1 MQTPTINGIEAAT
14 LTAADARCLVDAYYN
29 ARERGREP
37 VGRERSPAAAW
48 LLEKHHSVEKE
59 VRRVLDGW
67 TETIPAARWA
77 KGIVGP
83 VIAAGL
89 AAHIDI
95 SRCPTAG
102 RMWRFAGLDP
112 TRKWAHGE
120 KRPWNATLK
129 TICWKIGDCFAKA
142 AAQDGHFYGKL
153 YLQRKSQEEA
163 ANDAGKFDA
172 QAAARLRRGDVD
184 AQERN
189 WYAQGKL
196 PPAHIDARA
205 RRWVVKLFLA
215 HYHHVAW
222 TLAMGEAPAKPY
234 VISILGHGGY
244 IQPPDF
250 PPATG
255 VRR

>member
-1 MQTPTINGIEAAT
+1 MQPTIKPIEPAT
-14 LTAADARCLVDAYYN
+14 LSAADARCLVDAYYT
-29 ARERGREP
+29 ARVRGREP
-37 VGRERSPAAAW
+37 AKREQSPAVAW
-48 LLEKHHSVEKE
+48 LSERHHSVEIE
-59 VRRVLDGW
+59 IRRVLDGW

-89 AAHIDI
+89 AAQIDI

-102 RMWRFAGLDP
+102 RIWRFAGLDP
-112 TRKWAHGE
+112 SRKWARGE
-120 KRPWNATLK
+120 KRPWNAALK

-142 AAQDGHFYGKL
+142 AAQDNHFYGRL

-163 ANDAGKFDA
+163 ANNSDKFAG
-172 QAAARLRRGDVD
+172 QAAARLRRGDLEEG
-184 AQERN
+184 ERR

-222 TLAMGEAPAKPY
+222 TVATGEAPAKPY
-234 VISILGHGGY
+234 VISILGHAGY

-250 PPATG
+250 PPAAG
-255 VRR
+255 VRK